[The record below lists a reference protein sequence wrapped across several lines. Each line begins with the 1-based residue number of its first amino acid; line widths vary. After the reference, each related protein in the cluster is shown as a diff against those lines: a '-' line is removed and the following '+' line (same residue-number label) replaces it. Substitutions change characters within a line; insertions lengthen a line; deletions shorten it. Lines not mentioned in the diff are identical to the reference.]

1 MESTRPKQSGPSIP
15 GGDYMARKYKKTD
28 VVVDNPPFSILSEI
42 LKFYNEKGVRF
53 FLFAPALTVFTREGL
68 RDTYITSWEDITY
81 ENGAAVRTSF
91 ITNLEDE
98 AVQIRTAPELGKR
111 IREAN
116 AENLR
121 AQHKTLPRY
130 TYPDEVITAAMAGK
144 MARYDVELKIMRQ
157 DCEMISALDSQKAAG
172 KGIFGKGFL
181 LSEKAA
187 AEKAAAE
194 KAAAEKAA
202 AEKAAAE
209 KAAAEKINAD
219 IWELSD
225 REREII
231 KKLGER

>member
-1 MESTRPKQSGPSIP
+1 M
-15 GGDYMARKYKKTD
+15 
-28 VVVDNPPFSILSEI
+28 
-42 LKFYNEKGVRF
+42 
-53 FLFAPALTVFTREGL
+53 
-68 RDTYITSWEDITY
+68 
-81 ENGAAVRTSF
+81 RTSF

-121 AQHKTLPRY
+121 AQHKELPKY
-130 TYPDEVITAAMAGK
+130 VYPDEVITAAMAGK
-144 MARYDVELKIMRQ
+144 MAHYDVELKIMRQ

-172 KGIFGKGFL
+172 KAIFGKGFL
-181 LSEKAA
+181 LSEKAAAEKAA